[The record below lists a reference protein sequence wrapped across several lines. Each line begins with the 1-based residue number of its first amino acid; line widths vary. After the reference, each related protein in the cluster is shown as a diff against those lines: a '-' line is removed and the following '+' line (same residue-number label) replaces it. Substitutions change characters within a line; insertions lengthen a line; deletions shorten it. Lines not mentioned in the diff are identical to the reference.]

1 MHVYSITIKDHFMQ
15 PELNYKQ
22 ERIVSIPL
30 LKGLII
36 TLWGILALVLFQ
48 SAHIFLIR
56 SFGILNLLV
65 TILTIWFIL
74 QQPYLKISGQWLKLE
89 AGIELAAGIVFTFLV
104 HSSADF
110 IYYISIGIFF
120 IIILQFIYGYALLN
134 TGVYNVAN
142 LVMRFITLLSGVVI
156 GVTLFSGM
164 VSFNQAFLVVGVF
177 SIIYGIINIRYG
189 LTLKSDVLG
198 TIK

>member
-1 MHVYSITIKDHFMQ
+1 MK
-15 PELNYKQ
+15 PELNDKHGQ
-22 ERIVSIPL
+22 IISIPL
-30 LKGLII
+30 VKGLII
-36 TLWGILALVLFQ
+36 TLWGILALVLCQ

-65 TILTIWFIL
+65 ATLTIWFIV
-74 QQPYLKISGQWLKLE
+74 QRPYLKISGQWLKLE
-89 AGIELAAGIVFTFLV
+89 AGIELAAGIVFAFLV
-104 HSSADF
+104 HTPVDF

-134 TGVYNVAN
+134 TGVFNISN
-142 LVMRFITLLSGVVI
+142 LVMRFVTLMSGVVV

-164 VSFNQAFLVVGVF
+164 VGFNQAFLVVGIF
-177 SIIYGIINIRYG
+177 SFIYGIINIRYG

>member
-1 MHVYSITIKDHFMQ
+1 MKIK
-15 PELNYKQ
+15 LNDKHDQ
-22 ERIVSIPL
+22 MISIPL
-30 LKGLII
+30 AKGLIM

-65 TILTIWFIL
+65 ALLTIWFIV
-74 QQPYLKISGQWLKLE
+74 QRPYLQISAQWLKLE
-89 AGIELAAGIVFTFLV
+89 AGIETAAGITFTFLV
-104 HSSADF
+104 QEAADF
-110 IYYISIGIFF
+110 IYFISIGIFF

-134 TGVYNVAN
+134 TGVYNVSN
-142 LVMRFITLLSGVVI
+142 LVMRFVTLISGVIV

-164 VSFNQAFLVVGVF
+164 IGYSQAFLIVGVF
-177 SIIYGIINIRYG
+177 SIIYGIINIRYS

>member
-1 MHVYSITIKDHFMQ
+1 MQ
-15 PELNYKQ
+15 PGLNYKQ

-65 TILTIWFIL
+65 AMLTIWFIL

-104 HSSADF
+104 HSTADF

-120 IIILQFIYGYALLN
+120 ILILQFIYGYALLN

>member
-1 MHVYSITIKDHFMQ
+1 MHVYSITIKDHFMKHR
-15 PELNYKQ
+15 LNDKH
-22 ERIVSIPL
+22 EKVTSIPL
-30 LKGLII
+30 VKGLII
-36 TLWGILALVLFQ
+36 ILWGILALVLFQ

-65 TILTIWFIL
+65 AMLTLWFIL
-74 QQPYLKISGQWLKLE
+74 QQPYLKITGQWLKLE

-104 HSSADF
+104 HSTDDF

-164 VSFNQAFLVVGVF
+164 VGFSQAFLVVGVF
-177 SIIYGIINIRYG
+177 SIIYGIINVRYG

-198 TIK
+198 TIN